1 MKVSRSSRHR
11 VMKTQMKILK
21 IIEKMVTIQSIKS
34 KQQHIFNHSLI
45 CFSEIVDHR
54 YLCLKKLGWG
64 HFSTVWLALK
74 LQEK

>member
-34 KQQHIFNHSLI
+34 KQQHIFFTTLL
-45 CFSEIVDHR
+45 FV
-54 YLCLKKLGWG
+54 LVKLLTTDTCVSKNWDGDISQQFG
-64 HFSTVWLALK
+64 
-74 LQEK
+74 

>member
-34 KQQHIFNHSLI
+34 KQQHIFLPLS
-45 CFSEIVDHR
+45 
-54 YLCLKKLGWG
+54 YL
-64 HFSTVWLALK
+64 F
-74 LQEK
+74 

>member
-45 CFSEIVDHR
+45 FLV
-54 YLCLKKLGWG
+54 KLLTTDTCVSKNWDGDISQQFG
-64 HFSTVWLALK
+64 
-74 LQEK
+74 